1 MTGILPGYF
10 RATAVPG
17 RLRGRQCQLCR
28 TPIDEAYDFC
38 FRWRGRHSIAEYA
51 AAHSRS
57 LTAQTRRTL
66 RSLMTPGSVTVL
78 RCRRLQRC
86 EPRAF

>member
-38 FRWRGRHSIAEYA
+38 FQLVVCIP
-51 AAHSRS
+51 
-57 LTAQTRRTL
+57 T
-66 RSLMTPGSVTVL
+66 
-78 RCRRLQRC
+78 
-86 EPRAF
+86 